1 MEGPDDAPELI
12 LFIHGWP
19 DDLHLWDALSSDL
32 LQTGRYR
39 CLRCTLPGF
48 GTRHG
53 KAGVPALD
61 PNFYEAA
68 QLL

>member
-1 MEGPDDAPELI
+1 M
-12 LFIHGWP
+12 
-19 DDLHLWDALSSDL
+19 HLWDALSSSDL

-48 GTRHG
+48 GIRHG
-53 KAGVPALD
+53 KTGVPALA

-68 QLL
+68 QLLVIS

>member
-1 MEGPDDAPELI
+1 M
-12 LFIHGWP
+12 
-19 DDLHLWDALSSDL
+19 HLWDALSSSDL

-48 GTRHG
+48 GIRHG
-53 KAGVPALD
+53 KTGVPALA

-68 QLL
+68 QLLVISSKAWYRRTGRARSR

>member
-1 MEGPDDAPELI
+1 M
-12 LFIHGWP
+12 
-19 DDLHLWDALSSDL
+19 HLWDALSSSDL

-68 QLL
+68 QLLEALYRRTGRARSR